1 MRSLLRLTIVLATLD
16 ACSHA
21 PPTSAP
27 PTAPSPPTSPAVPSE
42 IVVSLAG
49 GGNALWWDAASATL
63 YLTDSNAS
71 ALVAWTEAGGLA
83 PVATVPA
90 GTAGVSLGGVVR
102 RADGTTI
109 VANFGF
115 GTQGG
120 LFAIAADHT
129 VTALTGLEPTRRRVG
144 LAQEGG
150 VLYSAYFVGDR
161 GKSAIGGVATVA
173 ITGGAARET
182 EIAGASTSAGFGK
195 IVGVV
200 ATPGAVF
207 VADQTQKT
215 IWKLALPG
223 FAVSKLAD
231 VPGADL
237 LAVLPDGDLLTGGGP
252 VISRITQAGVVSTV
266 PGAGFEQVRGL
277 AYDPAGQRLFIID
290 HSLTPGSPDQLR
302 IRHLA
307 R

>member
-1 MRSLLRLTIVLATLD
+1 MRSLLRFAIVLATCG

-21 PPTSAP
+21 PTASAP
-27 PTAPSPPTSPAVPSE
+27 PVAPSAPPAAASDKVIP
-42 IVVSLAG
+42 LAG

-71 ALVAWTEAGGLA
+71 ALIAWTEAGGLT

-129 VTALTGLEPTRRRVG
+129 VTALTGLEPSRRRVG
-144 LAQEGG
+144 LAQDGG
-150 VLYSAYFVGDR
+150 ALYSAYFVGGR
-161 GKSAIGGVATVA
+161 GQASVGGVARVT
-173 ITGGAARET
+173 ITGGAASET

-207 VADQTQKT
+207 VADQTEKV

-223 FAVSKLAD
+223 FAVSKLAS
-231 VPGADL
+231 VPSADL
-237 LAVLPDGDLLTGGGP
+237 LAILPDGDLLTGGGP
-252 VISRITQAGVVSTV
+252 AISRITQAGVVSTL
-266 PGAGFEQVRGL
+266 PGAAFEQVRGL
-277 AYDPAGQRLFIID
+277 AYDPAGQRLFILD

-302 IRHLA
+302 IRPLP